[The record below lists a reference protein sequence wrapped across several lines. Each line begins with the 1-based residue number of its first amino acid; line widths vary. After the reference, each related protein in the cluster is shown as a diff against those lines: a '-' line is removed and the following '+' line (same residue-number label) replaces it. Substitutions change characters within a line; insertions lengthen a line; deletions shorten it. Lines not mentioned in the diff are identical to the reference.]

1 MLKQKQSKTKS
12 STKKLSSQA
21 ESKPEVSKTEA
32 KTESSKAKKLSSKTK
47 TKVKTESPK
56 NKLKPEA
63 QTRLLLFLW
72 DMGGK
77 EISQGELTEKL
88 KRGKEKATV
97 YQPIFQQLDKDGAI
111 AVSAEGKTAKVS
123 LMDKG
128 LQMLDS
134 GLKNPEFKFDGNQID
149 TNVANALVKW
159 IGSID
164 KPVSVD
170 PDKSAM
176 ASHSPPEIANSNK
189 SKNSQIEAG
198 KQKKAK

>member
-12 STKKLSSQA
+12 STKKLSSKTETKSSKA
-21 ESKPEVSKTEA
+21 KAKPELSTTEA
-32 KTESSKAKKLSSKTK
+32 KTKSSKTE
-47 TKVKTESPK
+47 TESPK
-56 NKLKPEA
+56 SQLKPEV

-88 KRGKEKATV
+88 KRRKEKATV

-111 AVSAEGKTAKVS
+111 AVSTEGKISKVS

-128 LQMLDS
+128 LQMLES
-134 GLKNPEFKFDGNQID
+134 GLKNPEFKFDGDRIG

-159 IGSID
+159 IASLD
-164 KPVSVD
+164 KSANVD
-170 PDKSAM
+170 PDKSA
-176 ASHSPPEIANSNK
+176 IANSNK
-189 SKNSQIEAG
+189 SKNSKIEAG
-198 KQKKAK
+198 KQKKPK

>member
-21 ESKPEVSKTEA
+21 ESKPEVSKTE
-32 KTESSKAKKLSSKTK
+32 AKKLSSKTK

-134 GLKNPEFKFDGNQID
+134 GLKNPEFKFDGNLID

-176 ASHSPPEIANSNK
+176 ASHSPREIANSNK

>member
-1 MLKQKQSKTKS
+1 MLKQKQVKTKS
-12 STKKLSSQA
+12 STKKLSSQPKA
-21 ESKPEVSKTEA
+21 KAKPE
-32 KTESSKAKKLSSKTK
+32 SSKTK
-47 TKVKTESPK
+47 VKAKAEKTQPAKAKTETTKV
-56 NKLKPEA
+56 KLKPEA

-77 EISQGELTEKL
+77 EVSKGELTEKL
-88 KRGKEKATV
+88 KRGKEKATA

-111 AVSAEGKTAKVS
+111 AVSAEGKISKVS

-134 GLKNPEFKFDGNQID
+134 GLKNPEFKFDGNQIG

-159 IGSID
+159 IGSLD
-164 KPVSVD
+164 KPASVD
-170 PDKSAM
+170 NGKSAI
-176 ASHSPPEIANSNK
+176 ASSSNGKGANISSNNGK
-189 SKNSQIEAG
+189 STKTEAS